1 MCNRYAQRGSVSAIR
16 QLAKAMNKSLK
27 TTAATDNLPPREDV
41 YPDQDAPGII
51 NTDDGNLELTM
62 MRWGFPPIPSETT
75 PITNIRNLQSRWWR
89 DTNREY
95 LLSAK
100 YRCLV
105 PFTSYA
111 EPVRDPTWFEVPGH
125 EVACFA
131 GIWRPWEG
139 ERLAEQPGQKR
150 RSRQHGHW
158 NLFAFLTTE
167 PNDIVRPIHPKAM
180 PVIIVDPEEQQEWL
194 SGTEASLRLQLPLP
208 NDLLRA
214 NADPKIYE

>member
-16 QLAKAMNKSLK
+16 QLAKAMNKTLK

-41 YPDQDAPGII
+41 YPDQDAPVII
-51 NTDDGNLELTM
+51 NTDDGNLELTI

-111 EPVRDPTWFEVPGH
+111 EPVRDPTWFEIPGY

-131 GIWRPWEG
+131 GILRPWEG

-150 RSRQHGHW
+150 RSRQQGHW

-167 PNDIVRPIHPKAM
+167 PNDVVRPIHPKAM
-180 PVIIVDPEEQQEWL
+180 PVILIDPNVQVEWL
-194 SGTEASLRLQLPLP
+194 SGTEASLRLQRPLP
-208 NDLLRA
+208 NALLHMS
-214 NADPKIYE
+214 DPERV

>member
-1 MCNRYAQRGSVSAIR
+1 MCNRYAQRGSVSEIR
-16 QLAKAMNKSLK
+16 HLAQAMNKSLR
-27 TTAATDNLPPREDV
+27 TTAATDNLPPQDNV
-41 YPDQDAPGII
+41 YPDQDAPVVI

-62 MRWGFPPIPSETT
+62 MRWGFPPIPSETV
-75 PITNIRNLQSRWWR
+75 PITNIRNLKSRWWR

-95 LLSAK
+95 LLSAR

-111 EPVRDPTWFEVPGH
+111 EPVRDPTWFNVPNH

-150 RSRQHGHW
+150 RSRQQGHW
-158 NLFAFLTTE
+158 NLFAFLTTD
-167 PNDIVRPIHPKAM
+167 PNDSVRPIHPKAM
-180 PVIIVDPEEQQEWL
+180 PVILVDPGEQQEWI
-194 SGTEASLRLQLPLP
+194 SGTEASLHLQRPLP
-208 NDLLRA
+208 NELLVLHQ
-214 NADPKIYE
+214 